1 MNKIRRKTKKVSE
14 KKAAEPSIKVDIIML
29 KDEIK
34 EMRDK
39 INKLELA
46 VESLLAE
53 PKPFKPVVSATPV
66 TPTVPEKPLASR
78 YDDVCKEIDKELK
91 A

>member
-1 MNKIRRKTKKVSE
+1 MKKIKRKTKKASE

-46 VESLLAE
+46 IDGLLAE
-53 PKPFKPVVSATPV
+53 PKKFEPVATATPAV
-66 TPTVPEKPLASR
+66 SEIPLVSR
-78 YDDVCKEIDKELK
+78 YDDVCKEIDKEIK
-91 A
+91 